1 MRRGVHFTH
10 DFPPRARAPPAA
22 GERDLAAHLAHD
34 VKPSE
39 LTSLLLDVARC
50 RANRRTPADV
60 LAEYERDRFSRPARL
75 SPVHLARFELLAFA
89 HLPAVFEPITLALV
103 TPLGTAAVVANVSQD
118 WAVATTRGF
127 EVVSDATN
135 VLALEAAVR
144 RRALGP
150 RSRGEVHL
158 AAHHRLLRPQFFHGP
173 RQTAHFALLA
183 LVSTARAGRGSSVEL
198 ALVALHVRA
207 HLAVIRAATAVD
219 VPLRVV
225 LSDFSERNREEAVRA
240 EVIAPLSDAFEG
252 VTFEVNA
259 ERQRGRGYYTGL
271 AFEVYGRANDE
282 DVFLVDGGEVQWV
295 ARLPSNA
302 KERTVISGLGS
313 ERLCS
318 VFGTDER

>member
-1 MRRGVHFTH
+1 MSSSRRLRRLLPEEG
-10 DFPPRARAPPAA
+10 P
-22 GERDLAAHLAHD
+22 RDLAAHLAQD

-39 LTSLLLDVARC
+39 LTSLLLDVAR
-50 RANRRTPADV
+50 RRVTRRTPADV

-75 SPVHLARFELLAFA
+75 SPVQLARFELLAFE
-89 HLPAVFEPITLALV
+89 HLSAAFEPITLAPV
-103 TPLGTAAVVANVSQD
+103 TPLGTASVVAGVSQD

-135 VLALEAAVR
+135 VLALEAASR

-150 RSRGEVHL
+150 RSPQGVHL

-183 LVSTARAGRGSSVEL
+183 LVSAARAGRGSSVEL
-198 ALVALHVRA
+198 ELVALHVRA
-207 HLAVIRAATAVD
+207 HLAVIRAVTSVD

-225 LSDFSERNREEAVRA
+225 LSDFSARDRADAVRA
-240 EVIAPLSDAFEG
+240 EVIAPLSEAFEG

-259 ERQRGRGYYTGL
+259 ERQRGRGYYAGL
-271 AFEVYGRANDE
+271 AFEVYGRADDE

-295 ARLPSNA
+295 ARLLSNE

-318 VFGTDER
+318 VFGRDER